1 MKEEGTAM
9 SYRCETDS
17 AIVAEK
23 QESADPNGRCGS
35 LSLLSLPTT
44 KSTVSQ
50 TAEQTVGH
58 KTREEYEIPVLLMK
72 W

>member
-1 MKEEGTAM
+1 
-9 SYRCETDS
+9 
-17 AIVAEK
+17 VAEK
-23 QESADPNGRCGS
+23 QESADTNGRCGS

-50 TAEQTVGH
+50 AAEQTVGH

-72 W
+72 